1 MKEYTRDQIAADLA
15 ADLAYVRLKSGE
27 RPFRPYGETLA
38 LPGVAIQ
45 AVASRKI
52 PANEGTTAQH
62 TSLAERAA
70 AALAV
75 VPAVPAAVSTGQNVV
90 SLADVRDQRKAPRV

>member
-1 MKEYTRDQIAADLA
+1 MKEYTRDQVAADLA

-38 LPGVAIQ
+38 LPGVVIQ
-45 AVASRKI
+45 AIASRKI

-75 VPAVPAAVSTGQNVV
+75 VPAVPAVSAGQNVV